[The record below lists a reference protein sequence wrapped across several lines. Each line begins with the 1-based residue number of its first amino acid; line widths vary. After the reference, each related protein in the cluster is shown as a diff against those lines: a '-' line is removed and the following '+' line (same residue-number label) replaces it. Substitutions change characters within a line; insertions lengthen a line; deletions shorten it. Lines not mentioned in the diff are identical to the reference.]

1 MTYDLSDFKDPDSLT
16 KCRHPEDDITLAN
29 GSVIFPDGI
38 GTVSLI
44 FRIKG
49 SAEKIL
55 LSGVRYCSKLDTK
68 LIPLGMLNRKGMSYS
83 SHKGILEVQDN
94 AVPIMM
100 GHLTSH
106 NLYKVNLDNPSK
118 DLQVI
123 PFRAMTA
130 GTSKSTANLS
140 NYMASA
146 SCSPKRSLH

>member
-49 SAEKIL
+49 SAERIL

-94 AVPIMM
+94 AV
-100 GHLTSH
+100 
-106 NLYKVNLDNPSK
+106 
-118 DLQVI
+118 
-123 PFRAMTA
+123 
-130 GTSKSTANLS
+130 
-140 NYMASA
+140 
-146 SCSPKRSLH
+146 